1 MVVFTGNTPGEVGG
15 TVATIQMCLLFLP
28 GTCHHTG
35 KNNLGQKGKSG
46 LPVSLCCHCIPVHP
60 TGL

>member
-1 MVVFTGNTPGEVGG
+1 MVVFTGNTPGKVGG
-15 TVATIQMCLLFLP
+15 TVATIRICLLFLP

-35 KNNLGQKGKSG
+35 KNNLGWKGKSG
-46 LPVSLCCHCIPVHP
+46 LPVSLCSQYIPAYP